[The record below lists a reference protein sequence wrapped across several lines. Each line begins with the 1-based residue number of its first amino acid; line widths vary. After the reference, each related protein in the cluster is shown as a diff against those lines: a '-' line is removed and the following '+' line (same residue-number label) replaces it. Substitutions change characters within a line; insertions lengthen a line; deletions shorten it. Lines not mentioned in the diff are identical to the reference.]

1 MKRAHKPAKEQ
12 IKDLFYLHRGERRG
26 SLFLMAILLVLLG
39 WVIYVQWIR
48 TPPVPDLTAIQAEME
63 GWVLERKAASDKK
76 LLAYQPFNFDP
87 NNMVREG
94 WLALGLSERQVEGI
108 LRYTSKGGSFRVK
121 SDVAKLYAL
130 SPADYERLEPYIQ
143 LPESLP
149 PRQSRKKSSFKPWP
163 ERKAYEPRSAEA
175 ERSWEKRIVT
185 KVEVN
190 TADSASLVALPGIGP
205 SFAKGILAYRDRLGG
220 FTSHAQLAEVYV
232 LKDKPEAL
240 ERMIELLLI
249 DTLAIKRIPINTC
262 TVEELAEHP
271 YARWKLAKPLIAYRT
286 HHGPFRTVADIRGC
300 VLVDEEAFR
309 KLAPYL
315 SVQ

>member
-12 IKDLFYLHRGERRG
+12 LKDLFYLHRGERRG
-26 SLFLMAILLVLLG
+26 SLFMIALLLLLTA

-48 TPPVPDLTAIQAEME
+48 TPEPPDLSAIEAKME
-63 GWVLERKAASDKK
+63 QWALARQEAIDKAA
-76 LLAYQPFNFDP
+76 LAYQPFPFDP
-87 NNMVREG
+87 NTMKRED
-94 WLALGLSERQVEGI
+94 WLALGLREKQVDGI

-130 SPADYERLEPYIQ
+130 TPADYERLEPFIQ
-143 LPESLP
+143 LPEKLP
-149 PRQSRKKSSFKPWP
+149 PRTKSKKGAFKPWA
-163 ERKAYEPRSAEA
+163 ERKAYEPGTGQAEWS
-175 ERSWEKRIVT
+175 REKRNPS

-190 TADSASLVALPGIGP
+190 SADSSSLVALPGIGP

-220 FTSHAQLAEVYV
+220 YASYAQFAEVYV
-232 LKDKPEAL
+232 LKDKPDAL
-240 ERMIELLLI
+240 ERVAELLLI
-249 DTLAIKRIPINTC
+249 DTLMIKRIPINTC

-271 YARWKLAKPLIAYRT
+271 YARWKLAKPLIAYRAQ
-286 HHGPFRTVADIRGC
+286 HGPFRTVADIRGC